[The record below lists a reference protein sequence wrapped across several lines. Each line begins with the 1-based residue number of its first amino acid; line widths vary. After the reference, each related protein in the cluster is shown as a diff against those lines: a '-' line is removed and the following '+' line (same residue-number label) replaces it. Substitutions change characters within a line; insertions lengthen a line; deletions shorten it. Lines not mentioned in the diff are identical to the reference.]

1 MRKKS
6 GFAFVEQA
14 KVLVPEFENKLS
26 ACGTGSIYSAKGGSK
41 LRLSYKS
48 CPELSPAEPRESLQ
62 SSFYK
67 QLPV

>member
-26 ACGTGSIYSAKGGSK
+26 ACGTGSIYSAKGGSI
-41 LRLSYKS
+41 
-48 CPELSPAEPRESLQ
+48 
-62 SSFYK
+62 
-67 QLPV
+67 